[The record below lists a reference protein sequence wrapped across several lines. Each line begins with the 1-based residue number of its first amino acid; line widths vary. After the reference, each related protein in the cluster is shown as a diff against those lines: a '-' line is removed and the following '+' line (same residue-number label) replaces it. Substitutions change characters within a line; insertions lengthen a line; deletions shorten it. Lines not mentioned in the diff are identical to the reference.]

1 MTVERVPSRAGLVL
15 TGLAGLVAAAGA
27 LLGGSVAAL
36 AGVPVAILG
45 VYRTSRPV
53 LAVGVALLF
62 VGVMLAG
69 LQDGAPVAVLVAM
82 VGTVLAWDVGE
93 NAISMAGQLRT
104 GASGRA
110 EVVHAGAVSAVTLT
124 VAIAGYSVF
133 LLASGGQ
140 PGIALSLLVFGT
152 VLVVL
157 SLGR

>member
-1 MTVERVPSRAGLVL
+1 MSVERTPSRAGLVL
-15 TGLAGLVAAAGA
+15 TALTGLVAGGGA

-69 LQDGAPVAVLVAM
+69 LQDGAPAAVLVAM

-110 EVVHAGAVSAVTLT
+110 EIVHAGAVGAVTLT
-124 VAIAGYSVF
+124 VAFAGYSVF